1 VWCWLLIRT
10 RLFAPLQG
18 HLFDTGLINQVLDL
32 LEASSKEVPFTVSNC
47 DVRPNNSSGAQY
59 SRVALEL
66 TSEGMCV
73 LVPCAGFCGRG
84 YCGVV
89 GFCKVLRLL
98 EDFFRWSQLCHGIRQ
113 TSHYLRCVC

>member
-1 VWCWLLIRT
+1 LGPYYCYNHCLFGPLLYAT
-10 RLFAPLQG
+10 NTCLFLAPLKG

-66 TSEGMCV
+66 TSEGMCG
-73 LVPCAGFCGRG
+73 LVPCAGFVGAAPVVLWVFVRCCG
-84 YCGVV
+84 
-89 GFCKVLRLL
+89 
-98 EDFFRWSQLCHGIRQ
+98 
-113 TSHYLRCVC
+113 

>member
-1 VWCWLLIRT
+1 LLCALCGAVANT
-10 RLFAPLQG
+10 RLFPVQLQG

-66 TSEGMCV
+66 TSEGACSAM
-73 LVPCAGFCGRG
+73 
-84 YCGVV
+84 
-89 GFCKVLRLL
+89 
-98 EDFFRWSQLCHGIRQ
+98 
-113 TSHYLRCVC
+113 